1 MSNLSDN
8 KFKDQKVTAD
18 GSNRAFIEAR
28 NIKTLWFNT
37 GTLCNIECKNCYIES
52 SPKNDSLA
60 YLTFDEV
67 KSFID
72 EAIDKNLGTNEIGF
86 TGGEPFMNKDIMKM
100 IDYSLR
106 KHLKVLVLSNAMKPM
121 LNRTKELIK
130 LNHSNL
136 TIRVSIDH
144 YEKEKHEE
152 IRGKNTYDV
161 MLQGLKWLNENNFIT
176 LTYGLKRTGLE
187 TSNFLDHLKFPSIF
201 ILKQLVILL
210 PFFGLVYLLIN
221 KFKLKLNLKDKKL
234 LFLVFINLL
243 PILLM
248 LLTSMI
254 TGSRIRTMWM
264 TPFYLFF
271 GVFAVYLFKNQI
283 NLKKLNSFLYG
294 FVFLVLLSPIL
305 YSYISV
311 KQTNKRTDYFGK
323 EIADLVERRWNKNF
337 SNEIMYVVGDEW
349 FAGNLSYHLPSRPK
363 WFLELKDKVNSLDP
377 NGGIIYVGN
386 PEVLKKICPGD
397 FGQMDKH
404 GYCMIGSR

>member
-1 MSNLSDN
+1 MSNLLDN

-60 YLTFDEV
+60 YLTFEEV

-152 IRGKNTYDV
+152 IRGKNTFDV
-161 MLQGLKWLNENNFIT
+161 MLQGLKWLNENNFNYTLATRLLWNEKEEDLRKNFGTFIKNNNLRLDTNSPKELVTFAEMDEKIDTPEITTSCWDILNKDPNDVMCSWSRMVVRKKNSKNLSVIACTLLPYADEFDLGET
-176 LTYGLKRTGLE
+176 LT
-187 TSNFLDHLKFPSIF
+187 
-201 ILKQLVILL
+201 
-210 PFFGLVYLLIN
+210 
-221 KFKLKLNLKDKKL
+221 
-234 LFLVFINLL
+234 
-243 PILLM
+243 
-248 LLTSMI
+248 
-254 TGSRIRTMWM
+254 
-264 TPFYLFF
+264 
-271 GVFAVYLFKNQI
+271 
-283 NLKKLNSFLYG
+283 
-294 FVFLVLLSPIL
+294 
-305 YSYISV
+305 
-311 KQTNKRTDYFGK
+311 
-323 EIADLVERRWNKNF
+323 
-337 SNEIMYVVGDEW
+337 
-349 FAGNLSYHLPSRPK
+349 
-363 WFLELKDKVNSLDP
+363 NSLQKIYL
-377 NGGIIYVGN
+377 NHKHCSKFCVLGGSS
-386 PEVLKKICPGD
+386 C
-397 FGQMDKH
+397 
-404 GYCMIGSR
+404 S

>member
-60 YLTFDEV
+60 YLTFEEV

-100 IDYSLR
+100 IDYSLN
-106 KHLKVLVLSNAMKPM
+106 KNFKVLVLSNAMKPM

-161 MLQGLKWLNENNFIT
+161 MMQGLKWLNENNFNYTLATRLLWKEKEEDLRKNFGTFIKNNNLKLDTYSPKELVTFAEMDEKIDTPEITTSCWDILKKDPNDVMCSWSRMVVRKKNSKSPSVIACTLLPYADEFDLGET
-176 LTYGLKRTGLE
+176 LT
-187 TSNFLDHLKFPSIF
+187 
-201 ILKQLVILL
+201 
-210 PFFGLVYLLIN
+210 
-221 KFKLKLNLKDKKL
+221 
-234 LFLVFINLL
+234 
-243 PILLM
+243 
-248 LLTSMI
+248 
-254 TGSRIRTMWM
+254 
-264 TPFYLFF
+264 
-271 GVFAVYLFKNQI
+271 
-283 NLKKLNSFLYG
+283 
-294 FVFLVLLSPIL
+294 
-305 YSYISV
+305 
-311 KQTNKRTDYFGK
+311 
-323 EIADLVERRWNKNF
+323 
-337 SNEIMYVVGDEW
+337 
-349 FAGNLSYHLPSRPK
+349 
-363 WFLELKDKVNSLDP
+363 NSLQKIYL
-377 NGGIIYVGN
+377 NHKHCSKFCVLGGSS
-386 PEVLKKICPGD
+386 C
-397 FGQMDKH
+397 
-404 GYCMIGSR
+404 S

>member
-1 MSNLSDN
+1 MSNLLDN

-60 YLTFDEV
+60 YLTFEEV

-106 KHLKVLVLSNAMKPM
+106 KRLKVLVLSNAMKPM

-161 MLQGLKWLNENNFIT
+161 MLQGLKWLNENNFNYTLATRLLWNEKEEDLRKNFGTFIKNNNLRLDTNSPKELVTFAEMDEKIDTPEITTSCWDILNKDPNDVMCSWSRMVVRKKNSKNPSVIACTLLPYADEFDLGET
-176 LTYGLKRTGLE
+176 LT
-187 TSNFLDHLKFPSIF
+187 
-201 ILKQLVILL
+201 
-210 PFFGLVYLLIN
+210 
-221 KFKLKLNLKDKKL
+221 
-234 LFLVFINLL
+234 
-243 PILLM
+243 
-248 LLTSMI
+248 
-254 TGSRIRTMWM
+254 
-264 TPFYLFF
+264 
-271 GVFAVYLFKNQI
+271 
-283 NLKKLNSFLYG
+283 
-294 FVFLVLLSPIL
+294 
-305 YSYISV
+305 
-311 KQTNKRTDYFGK
+311 
-323 EIADLVERRWNKNF
+323 
-337 SNEIMYVVGDEW
+337 
-349 FAGNLSYHLPSRPK
+349 
-363 WFLELKDKVNSLDP
+363 NSLQKIYLKHKHCSKFCVL
-377 NGGIIYVGN
+377 GGSS
-386 PEVLKKICPGD
+386 C
-397 FGQMDKH
+397 
-404 GYCMIGSR
+404 S

>member
-1 MSNLSDN
+1 VSNLLDN

-60 YLTFDEV
+60 YLTFEEV

-100 IDYSLR
+100 IDYSLN
-106 KHLKVLVLSNAMKPM
+106 KNFKVLVLSNAMKPM

-161 MLQGLKWLNENNFIT
+161 MMQGLKWLNENNFNYTLATRLLWKEKEEDLRKNFGTFIKNNNLKLDTYSPKELVTFAEMDEKIDTPEITTSCWNILNKDPNDIMCSWSRMVVRKKNSKNPSVIACTLLPYADEFDLGET
-176 LTYGLKRTGLE
+176 LT
-187 TSNFLDHLKFPSIF
+187 
-201 ILKQLVILL
+201 
-210 PFFGLVYLLIN
+210 
-221 KFKLKLNLKDKKL
+221 
-234 LFLVFINLL
+234 
-243 PILLM
+243 
-248 LLTSMI
+248 
-254 TGSRIRTMWM
+254 
-264 TPFYLFF
+264 
-271 GVFAVYLFKNQI
+271 
-283 NLKKLNSFLYG
+283 
-294 FVFLVLLSPIL
+294 
-305 YSYISV
+305 
-311 KQTNKRTDYFGK
+311 
-323 EIADLVERRWNKNF
+323 
-337 SNEIMYVVGDEW
+337 
-349 FAGNLSYHLPSRPK
+349 
-363 WFLELKDKVNSLDP
+363 NSLQKIYL
-377 NGGIIYVGN
+377 NHKHCSKFCVLGGSS
-386 PEVLKKICPGD
+386 C
-397 FGQMDKH
+397 
-404 GYCMIGSR
+404 S

>member
-37 GTLCNIECKNCYIES
+37 GTLCNIECRNCYIES

-60 YLTFDEV
+60 YLTFEEV

-72 EAIDKNLGTNEIGF
+72 EAVDKNLGTNEIGF

-106 KHLKVLVLSNAMKPM
+106 KGLKVLVLSNAMKPM

-161 MLQGLKWLNENNFIT
+161 MLQGLKWLNENNFNYTLATRLLWNEKEEDLRRNFGTFIKNNNLRLDINSPKELVTFAEMDEKIDTPEITTSCWDILNKDPNDVMCSWSRMVVRKKNSKNPSVIACTLLPYADEFDLGET
-176 LTYGLKRTGLE
+176 LT
-187 TSNFLDHLKFPSIF
+187 
-201 ILKQLVILL
+201 
-210 PFFGLVYLLIN
+210 
-221 KFKLKLNLKDKKL
+221 
-234 LFLVFINLL
+234 
-243 PILLM
+243 
-248 LLTSMI
+248 
-254 TGSRIRTMWM
+254 
-264 TPFYLFF
+264 
-271 GVFAVYLFKNQI
+271 
-283 NLKKLNSFLYG
+283 
-294 FVFLVLLSPIL
+294 
-305 YSYISV
+305 
-311 KQTNKRTDYFGK
+311 
-323 EIADLVERRWNKNF
+323 
-337 SNEIMYVVGDEW
+337 
-349 FAGNLSYHLPSRPK
+349 
-363 WFLELKDKVNSLDP
+363 NSLQKIYL
-377 NGGIIYVGN
+377 NHKHCSKFCVLGGSS
-386 PEVLKKICPGD
+386 C
-397 FGQMDKH
+397 
-404 GYCMIGSR
+404 S

>member
-60 YLTFDEV
+60 YLTFEEV

-72 EAIDKNLGTNEIGF
+72 EALDKNLGTNEIGF

-161 MLQGLKWLNENNFIT
+161 MMQGLKWLNENNFNYTLATRLLWKEKEEDLRKNFGTFIKNNNLKLDTYSPKELVTFAEMDEKIDTPEITTSCWDILNKDPNDIMCSWSRMVIRKKNSKNPSVIACTLLPYADEFDLGET
-176 LTYGLKRTGLE
+176 LT
-187 TSNFLDHLKFPSIF
+187 
-201 ILKQLVILL
+201 
-210 PFFGLVYLLIN
+210 
-221 KFKLKLNLKDKKL
+221 
-234 LFLVFINLL
+234 
-243 PILLM
+243 
-248 LLTSMI
+248 
-254 TGSRIRTMWM
+254 
-264 TPFYLFF
+264 
-271 GVFAVYLFKNQI
+271 
-283 NLKKLNSFLYG
+283 
-294 FVFLVLLSPIL
+294 
-305 YSYISV
+305 
-311 KQTNKRTDYFGK
+311 
-323 EIADLVERRWNKNF
+323 
-337 SNEIMYVVGDEW
+337 
-349 FAGNLSYHLPSRPK
+349 
-363 WFLELKDKVNSLDP
+363 NSLQKIYL
-377 NGGIIYVGN
+377 NHKHCSKFCVLGGSS
-386 PEVLKKICPGD
+386 C
-397 FGQMDKH
+397 
-404 GYCMIGSR
+404 S

>member
-8 KFKDQKVTAD
+8 KFKNQKVTAD

-60 YLTFDEV
+60 YLNFDEV

-106 KHLKVLVLSNAMKPM
+106 KRLKVLVLSNAMKPM

-161 MLQGLKWLNENNFIT
+161 MMQGLKWLNENNFNYTLATRLLWNEKEEDLRKNFGTFIKNNNLRLDTNSPKELVTFAEMDEKIDTPEITTSCWDILNKDPNDIMCSWSRMVVRKKNSKNPSVIACTLLPYADEFDLGET
-176 LTYGLKRTGLE
+176 LT
-187 TSNFLDHLKFPSIF
+187 
-201 ILKQLVILL
+201 
-210 PFFGLVYLLIN
+210 
-221 KFKLKLNLKDKKL
+221 
-234 LFLVFINLL
+234 
-243 PILLM
+243 
-248 LLTSMI
+248 
-254 TGSRIRTMWM
+254 
-264 TPFYLFF
+264 
-271 GVFAVYLFKNQI
+271 
-283 NLKKLNSFLYG
+283 
-294 FVFLVLLSPIL
+294 
-305 YSYISV
+305 
-311 KQTNKRTDYFGK
+311 
-323 EIADLVERRWNKNF
+323 
-337 SNEIMYVVGDEW
+337 
-349 FAGNLSYHLPSRPK
+349 
-363 WFLELKDKVNSLDP
+363 NSLQKIYL
-377 NGGIIYVGN
+377 NHKHCSKFCVLGGSS
-386 PEVLKKICPGD
+386 C
-397 FGQMDKH
+397 
-404 GYCMIGSR
+404 S